1 MIITYTEVEM
11 TGMTRN
17 KRMESGIF
25 YYYMALE
32 LFMKWLG
39 VI

>member
-17 KRMESGIF
+17 KRTESGIF
-25 YYYMALE
+25 HYYMAPE
-32 LFMKWLG
+32 LFMKWHG
-39 VI
+39 VT